1 MTLAPTTPVL
11 ATARLLLRPLQL
23 ADAEQTQQLFPQ
35 WEVVKFL
42 NASVPW
48 PYPPDGALSYVRDI
62 ALPAVARGDEWYWT
76 LRLKDQ
82 PEKLI
87 GLIGLKK
94 GEQENRGF
102 WLGPPWRG
110 KGLMTEAVVAANDY
124 WFDVLGFSF
133 MRVLKAVA
141 NIESIRISEKTG
153 MRRVSTAEREFVV
166 GRLLAETWEMTAEE
180 WWAARDTLLQQAQVR
195 SHDGRAD

>member
-1 MTLAPTTPVL
+1 MTPAQTIPVL
-11 ATARLLLRPLQL
+11 TTDRLLLRPLQL

-62 ALPAVARGDEWYWT
+62 ALPAVLRGDEWYWT
-76 LRLKDQ
+76 LRLKEH

-87 GLIGLKK
+87 GLISLKK

-102 WLGPPWRG
+102 WLGLPWRG
-110 KGLMTEAVVAANDY
+110 NGLMTEAVIAANDY
-124 WFDVLGFSF
+124 WFEVLGFNV

-141 NIESIRISEKTG
+141 NVESIRISEKTG
-153 MRRVSTAEREFVV
+153 MRKVSSEERDFVG
-166 GRLLAETWEMTAEE
+166 GRFLAETWEMTAEE
-180 WWAARDTLLQQAQVR
+180 WRAARDILVKQAQAR
-195 SHDGRAD
+195 SE